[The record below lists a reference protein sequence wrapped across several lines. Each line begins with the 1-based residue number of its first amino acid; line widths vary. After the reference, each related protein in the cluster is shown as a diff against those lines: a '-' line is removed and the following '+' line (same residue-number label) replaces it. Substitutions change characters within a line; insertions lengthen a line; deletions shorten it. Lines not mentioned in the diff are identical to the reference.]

1 MLRSITLFLIRHSNS
16 VLIAAVLWAVAG
28 LLIVV
33 RTPMDAVPDLSENQV
48 LVLADWPGQS
58 PPEIERRVTR
68 PLALALQGLPG
79 VRTVR
84 GSSDVGYSL
93 LHLIF
98 EDSISFDEARRRT
111 AGQLAELKLALPA
124 GVNPRLAAD
133 GIPTGQIFWYTVEG
147 TNTDLAELRQLQD
160 TVVAP
165 QLRSVP
171 GVAEVASVGGFVAEY
186 HVEVDMT
193 RLTQVGLTLADLELA
208 LLAMTQPA
216 GGQVAQS
223 STSEFL
229 VRTIASD
236 ATTDS
241 QWTTN
246 QLSVL
251 ENSLLPLSNGRK
263 LQLSQ
268 VARVVIGTAPRHG
281 VFEKDGNEAVAGIVH
296 LRFKHNPLIVTRA
309 VTKRLQEI
317 GDGLPAG
324 VRLIPCYDRTPLIEG
339 AIATV
344 TSTLLESLLVTSICV
359 IVVMRHWRTSL
370 VIVGTLPLVV
380 LGSFLGMSA
389 LRAAGIADVQTN
401 IMSLAGI
408 VVSIGVLVDSSIV
421 VADNVTHQLRRHFG
435 DNPVQGDVSDIIA
448 DACATVGKPVFLAM
462 LMMVVSFLPVFALQ
476 GIDGRMYRPLAWTK
490 TLALLSAAF
499 LTVTLVPVL
508 CAKLIRGRVRDESES
523 AIVRSVVSIYRP
535 VLSYLM
541 DHPLPLIL
549 LLCVTLIAGAAATG
563 VDVLIR
569 AAVVTSVGAVWMLDP
584 SRRNAGS
591 NTTLAMT
598 SISSMS
604 AGLKKW
610 VLTGAIIALALFL
623 QSSMRPIGLALRL
636 PLDEGMVMDMPIT
649 VPRVSVLQAAD
660 DLKARNMVLCRFPE
674 VRMVMGKA
682 GRAETPFDPAPID
695 MIETMVEFRPRHHW
709 PSRRLLRVDAERS
722 ARQTLA
728 ALCDSGLI
736 ESAVNSTAPVPEIV
750 DAALMRFDAIQREV
764 CWQQIQLFQAGLS
777 KELATKLISIVVQRM
792 SSAGTLSHPLTQIE
806 ITSLVA
812 DLPSADVRRL
822 GQQISTG
829 EIHVL
834 LRGLRRR
841 LHERG
846 DLGPEPV
853 DEWRLRSSVSRWTGS
868 LKQIVGLDATQLE
881 DELQTLLLAEADRK
895 WSKLIVQLNAELR
908 KRTPTTWI
916 QVVCSEIFA
925 RHAIT
930 DEGLASVWNQVL
942 TARYAPGTKA
952 THHGNGGHIGLP
964 SFSPLPAIDPY
975 PKYDAI
981 VREAIS
987 ELAAGLWL
995 WPHDSESLNLTG
1007 GEMDLAV
1014 QMPGWAN
1021 VWTKPIQNRVD
1032 MLATG
1037 VNSEVGIRVL
1047 GQNLEAVAKASE
1059 EIAEELRQLPGAA
1072 DVLADPI
1079 RGKSYVTVVPDP
1091 HRARLEGVAL
1101 ADIDLVVATSNTGR
1115 VISHVDEGTI
1125 SRPLRLKL
1133 AGSDDD
1139 PRQSLRELVVPRRD
1153 VSASDP
1159 TPMIPGP
1166 SNVVTL
1172 ADVADVHIHD
1182 GPATIK
1188 SENGWLRNYVRLNV
1202 RGRDPTTF
1210 VAAAQKHIQQSVPLP
1225 EGVFVEWT
1233 GQFEHSVRTR
1243 RMMLWMVPVALFLIL
1258 GMLHLAFHDLVDT
1271 GLMLLS
1277 VPGALAGGVICQWM
1291 LGFPFSI
1298 AVGIGYIA
1306 CFGMA
1311 AATSMVM
1318 VVYLRQAVA
1327 DAGGLEHM
1335 SLASLRE
1342 AVMTGAV
1349 HRLRP
1354 KLLTEATMIL
1364 GLAPMLWSSGMGA
1377 DVIRP
1382 MAAPVLGGILIADEV
1397 VDLLLPIAFYAVRRR
1412 RWQGLAARST
1422 SPTEVFKQ

>member
-1 MLRSITLFLIRHSNS
+1 MLRSVTLFLIRHST
-16 VLIAAVLWAVAG
+16 AVLTLAVVWAVAG
-28 LLIVV
+28 LWIVM

-48 LVLADWPGQS
+48 LVHADWPGQC

-68 PLALALQGLPG
+68 PLAMALQGIDG

-98 EDSISFDEARRRT
+98 EDSVSFDEARRRT
-111 AGQLAELKLALPA
+111 AGQLAEAKLDLPA

-147 TNTDLAELRQLQD
+147 TNADLAELRQLQD
-160 TVVAP
+160 TVIAP

-171 GVAEVASVGGFVAEY
+171 GVAEIANVGGFVAEY

-193 RLTQVGLTLADLELA
+193 RLTQFGLTLTDLESA
-208 LLAMTQPA
+208 LVTLTRPS
-216 GGQVAQS
+216 GGQLAQT

-229 VRTIASD
+229 VRTVQPQGNADTNMSQNSD
-236 ATTDS
+236 QRFADQIRT
-241 QWTTN
+241 
-246 QLSVL
+246 L
-251 ENSLLPLSNGRK
+251 EEGLLPLDNGRSVR
-263 LQLSQ
+263 LDQ
-268 VARVVIGTAPRHG
+268 VARVVVGTAPRHG

-296 LRFKHNPLIVTRA
+296 LRFNHNPLVVTRA
-309 VTKRLQEI
+309 VTRRLQEI

-324 VRLIPCYDRTPLIEG
+324 VRLTPCYDRTPLIQG
-339 AIATV
+339 AIETV
-344 TSTLLESLLVTSICV
+344 TRTLLESLMVTSICV
-359 IVVMRHWRTSL
+359 ILVMRHWRTSL

-380 LGSFLGMSA
+380 LGSFLGMAA
-389 LRAAGIADVQTN
+389 LRAAGIADIQTN

-421 VADNVTHQLRRHFG
+421 VADNVTHQLRRQFG
-435 DNPVQGDVSDIIA
+435 HNPVQGDVSEIVA

-523 AIVRSVVSIYRP
+523 AIVRSVVSVYRP

-541 DHPLPLIL
+541 DNSLPLL
-549 LLCVTLIAGAAATG
+549 LLLAATLIAGAAATG
-563 VDVLIR
+563 VDLLVRGAVLI
-569 AAVVTSVGAVWMLDP
+569 SVGTLWFVDF
-584 SRRNAGS
+584 RREGNAS
-591 NTTLAMT
+591 HY
-598 SISSMS
+598 S
-604 AGLKKW
+604 AKSQLKKW
-610 VLTGAIIALALFL
+610 SCTAGIIILALVL

-649 VPRVSVLQAAD
+649 VPRVSVLQAVD

-682 GRAETPFDPAPID
+682 GRADTPFDPAPID
-695 MIETMVEFRPRHHW
+695 MIETMVEFRPRDHW
-709 PSRRLLRVDAERS
+709 PSRRILRFDAERS

-736 ESAVNSTAPVPEIV
+736 EPPTNAVAALPEII
-750 DAALMRFDAIQREV
+750 DAALVRFDAIQREV
-764 CWQQIQLFQAGLS
+764 CWQQIQLTQVELS
-777 KELATKLISIVVQRM
+777 RELATTLVADVVQRLA
-792 SSAGTLSHPLTQIE
+792 SSHALSHPLTEVDIG
-806 ITSLVA
+806 SLAA
-812 DLPSADVRRL
+812 DLPVADVRRL
-822 GQQISTG
+822 GQQIGTS

-834 LRGLRRR
+834 LRELRLR

-846 DLGPEPV
+846 DLRPEPI
-853 DEWRLRSSVSRWTGS
+853 DEAQLQSWVARSTNV
-868 LKQIVGLDATQLE
+868 LKQMIGLGAAPLE
-881 DELQTLLLAEADRK
+881 QEIQSRLLAEADRK
-895 WSKLIVQLNAELR
+895 WSSLIVQLNADLR
-908 KRTPTTWI
+908 RRAPTTWV
-916 QVVCSEIFA
+916 QVVCSEVF
-925 RHAIT
+925 
-930 DEGLASVWNQVL
+930 
-942 TARYAPGTKA
+942 ARYAIVDENLASTWKQVMNARYGSGKKG
-952 THHGNGGHIGLP
+952 THHSGSEHVGLP
-964 SFSPLPAIDPY
+964 SFSPLPAIDPHPAY
-975 PKYDAI
+975 EAI
-981 VREAIS
+981 VRQMTS
-987 ELAAGLWL
+987 ELASRLWL
-995 WPHDSESLNLTG
+995 WPHDSESLNQMG

-1059 EIAEELRQLPGAA
+1059 EIAEELRRIPGAA

-1079 RGKSYVTVVPDP
+1079 RGKGYVTVVPDP
-1091 HRARLEGVAL
+1091 KRASNEGVAL
-1101 ADIDLVVATSNTGR
+1101 ADIDLIVATSNTGR
-1115 VISHVDEGTI
+1115 IVGQVDEGVI
-1125 SRPLRLKL
+1125 SRPLRLKF
-1133 AGSDDD
+1133 ANTGED
-1139 PRQSLRELVVPRRD
+1139 PQQGLRQLVVPRRVATTNESRPMTQGPVD
-1153 VSASDP
+1153 VVALANVAS
-1159 TPMIPGP
+1159 
-1166 SNVVTL
+1166 VR
-1172 ADVADVHIHD
+1172 IHD

-1202 RGRDPTTF
+1202 RGRDPADF
-1210 VAAAQKHIQQSVPLP
+1210 VAAAQKHIQQTIHLP
-1225 EGVFVEWT
+1225 DGVFVEWT

-1243 RMMLWMVPVALFLIL
+1243 QMMLWMVPVALTLIL
-1258 GMLHLAFHDLVDT
+1258 GLLYLAFHDIVDT

-1277 VPGALAGGVICQWM
+1277 VPGALAGGVICQWI
-1291 LGFPFSI
+1291 LGYPFSV

-1318 VVYLRQAVA
+1318 VVYLRQAV
-1327 DAGGLEHM
+1327 DEAGGLERM
-1335 SLASLRE
+1335 SLADLRE
-1342 AVMTGAV
+1342 AVMRGAV

-1354 KLLTEATMIL
+1354 KLLTEATTIL

-1397 VDLLLPIAFYAVRRR
+1397 VDLLLPIVFYAVRRR
-1412 RWQGLAARST
+1412 RWQKLAPCPT
-1422 SPTEVFKQ
+1422 LPTEVLE